1 MERIQ
6 IVSVLDVS
14 MVDLYAEDAYLVIA
28 IPNELKQAIDKM
40 LKNVC
45 TIKIVLS
52 FIWVKPN
59 AEFSKNP

>member
-52 FIWVKPN
+52 FI
-59 AEFSKNP
+59 